1 MEIKKVPKCSK
12 KFWCSFCDYG
22 TDKKSQYDRHVLS
35 DKHKWKSNGNKKCS
49 KTTCENCGKIYK
61 TVSGLWKHKKICI
74 ITPQKKDKIETET
87 NDNSMTLVKIETEPV
102 IDSKLIMK
110 VLEENKELR
119 TMLCQQQ
126 EKHMHNLKEQQEQHH
141 REISKLIPKIGNTTN
156 HNNQKFNLQV
166 FIHEQCKDAIN
177 WDEFIK
183 SIQLGVSDLDK
194 IMDSNITTGITQVL
208 CKSIDELGVYKRPV
222 HCLDSKRKKLC
233 IKNEDEWQQDP
244 TKNKELLESSNRK
257 LQQHHIKLIQEWQKE
272 NPDWKENENQKD
284 IYVKMIQTVMG
295 DVDEDKCLA
304 ELSKHAYIPKNELI
318 ES

>member
-1 MEIKKVPKCSK
+1 MEIKKGPKCSK
-12 KFWCSFCDYG
+12 KFWCEFCDYG
-22 TDKKSQYDRHVLS
+22 TDKKSQYDRHILS

-61 TVSGLWKHKKICI
+61 TVSGLWKHKKICN
-74 ITPQKKDKIETET
+74 ITPQKKDKIETES

-177 WDEFIK
+177 WAEFIQA
-183 SIQLGVSDLDK
+183 IQLGVSDVDQ
-194 IMDSNITTGITQVL
+194 IRDANITTGITQVL

-257 LQQHHIKLIQEWQKE
+257 LQQHHIKLIQEWQK
-272 NPDWKENENQKD
+272 KIQIGKKTKTKK
-284 IYVKMIQTVMG
+284 IYTLK
-295 DVDEDKCLA
+295 
-304 ELSKHAYIPKNELI
+304 
-318 ES
+318 

>member
-1 MEIKKVPKCSK
+1 MEIKNVPKCSK
-12 KFWCSFCDYG
+12 KFICNFCDYG
-22 TDKKSQYDRHVLS
+22 TSKKSQYDRHISS

-49 KTTCENCGKIYK
+49 KTTCGNCGKTYK
-61 TVSGLWKHKKICI
+61 TVSGLWKHKKICVVTPEQFDQDDTI
-74 ITPQKKDKIETET
+74 NPENIT
-87 NDNSMTLVKIETEPV
+87 TLVKVDIEPV

-141 REISKLIPKIGNTTN
+141 REISELIPKIGNTTN
-156 HNNQKFNLQV
+156 NNNQKFNLQV

-194 IMDSNITTGITQVL
+194 IMDSNITNGITQVL

-244 TKNKELLESSNRK
+244 TKNKQLLESSNRK

-272 NPDWKENENQKD
+272 NPDWKKNENQKD
-284 IYVKMIQTVMG
+284 IYVKMIQSVMG

-304 ELSKHAYIPKNELI
+304 ELSKHAYIPKNELTDD
-318 ES
+318 